1 MSSGPALPPSRHP
14 VVKPSFG
21 RVSVGVHGRVMVSI
35 AEGPFDAPL
44 MAAVKRAVAL
54 AGKRLPADRRFGDLL
69 EIRGSLQMDADALEE
84 LRASIDAFGSR
95 GIVSLST
102 VFLVRPGIPGI
113 ERLPALMDI
122 WRASRPVRRADNF
135 ESAWALVNA
144 DLAAVGL
151 PTQEPPVRR

>member
-1 MSSGPALPPSRHP
+1 MSPGPALPPSRHP

-21 RVSVGVHGRVMVSI
+21 RVSVGVHGRVMVSV

-69 EIRGSLQMDADALEE
+69 EIRGSLQMDSDALQE

-95 GIVSLST
+95 GIVSVST

-144 DLAAVGL
+144 DLAAAGL
-151 PTQEPPVRR
+151 PTQDPPPR